1 MVLFNKVK
9 SFLTFALVLF
19 LGLIPHYT
27 KAESKQITACYDGWE
42 PFYYANSEYEAGGV
56 VVTLL
61 NEIARETGYEI
72 QFRLL
77 PFKRCMKQV
86 SKGKI
91 DILMVTGFTTDVL
104 MGRTSLVTWQVGAVV
119 KKDYPKNHITGLSEF
134 KGKKVLQSLDYEYPE
149 KIRNFAPYWKV
160 SKVGYINGD
169 NPDVVPHAF
178 TMVEKGQVDTFLE
191 DIIFSEKI
199 IQDNDLNLKV
209 LKPAVAFEKNYLAY
223 AVGRENLYRKFENAL
238 RARAED
244 GRLDQFYSDI
254 LGQSWSELGNEVSRE
269 VKVF

>member
-9 SFLTFALVLF
+9 LFSIFWFVFL
-19 LGLIPHYT
+19 LGVIPHYT

-61 NEIARETGYEI
+61 NEIASETGFEI

-86 SKGKI
+86 SQGKI
-91 DILMVTGFTTDVL
+91 DILMVTGSTTGVL
-104 MGRTSLVTWQVGAVV
+104 MGRTPLVTWQIGAVV
-119 KKDYPKNHITGLSEF
+119 KKDYPKNHITGLSVF
-134 KGKKVLQSLDYEYPE
+134 KGKKVLQVLDYEYPE
-149 KIRNFAPYWKV
+149 KIRNFDPYWKV
-160 SKVGYINGD
+160 SKVGYFNGD

-178 TMVEKGQVDTFLE
+178 TMIETGQGDTFLE

-199 IQDNDLNLKV
+199 IKENDLNLKV
-209 LKPAVAFEKNYLAY
+209 LKPAIASEKNYLAY
-223 AVGRENLYRKFENAL
+223 ALGRENLYRKFENAL
-238 RARAED
+238 RLRAED
-244 GRLDQFYSDI
+244 GRLDKFYKDI
-254 LGQSWSELGNEVSRE
+254 LGQSWSELGNNVNDEAKS
-269 VKVF
+269 F